1 MTEPRAAQRGKGWSA
16 GRNSSQW
23 SRFDYKEVGK
33 GRETAFQPA
42 FESSANLA
50 MAEGRVQSL
59 HYSIG
64 LLGIASGSLL
74 LAVYSYSFT
83 SPAPLIP
90 STTLGVLLFVISAL
104 LAYAGVQKSLRSAPL
119 FKSLCLT
126 ISVLWCSY
134 GVIHIL
140 AGQGVLNGIDD
151 FRNAVVPG
159 LATFTLGLL
168 IIGVVGILQRELI
181 LAMVASCIS
190 LACAHEIAM
199 LYNTAFGS
207 SAVACNYM
215 IVCFIVGYF
224 AVGRGLY
231 FLSKEKITLPGT
243 DLAKSKTNEQVQA
256 NGANTND
263 LAVIGLILNMLSASV
278 FGCRLLGVTSNLF
291 VGQVPWLWA
300 AGIYQIGVCIFSYR
314 ALDTLAATF
323 FGFTSVL
330 KFAGGYS
337 LLYRI
342 WQQDEPVFPVPFLVV
357 FAILFA
363 VLGLFITIKSLVDG
377 LYLLFYVAY
386 CIALACRP
394 HGFFE
399 GGPQGVDVAIFV
411 ASALMALIYQYN
423 MKASAKIPTGEGT
436 VQALLSRSS
445 HLKLRE
451 GKDLHAPYLGYSKY
465 ADAEVL
471 GFACSVLASFAITM
485 TVDPRAPLATIVIPW
500 VVVAGGILKL
510 LCGSVAF
517 ARGKTLESS
526 AFILYGVM
534 WIIWGLARYGGLY
547 GTSRGFQVAVGIIA
561 LMLVNCFIVF
571 CTLFLSISWFI
582 YSLTFLLILISF
594 LLDAVNAIPAGY
606 DIAVTII
613 FGLAS
618 FYCFLS
624 ALFNSTFEG
633 SHFPVGR
640 PIMKLSGTG
649 GGSTKCLHLPARKA
663 SSVKQIAEIMKNG
676 GACGIPTDTVY
687 VLVAACNRPDAVEK
701 AYKTKRQAQDR
712 PMSLWISSLKQ
723 LEPTKHLF
731 NPMLW
736 EFMVAAWPSPISLV
750 VPRGKW
756 VDFLGMKDSA
766 KYVGTSQSIAIRIPD
781 CSVTTHLID
790 LVGPIAVTSANPTG
804 EADTTHHNQVYAKL
818 GDKVDAVLCD
828 GPSPENI
835 ASTVVDCTKIE
846 SGNIGFFRV
855 GIVPKSQVLQI
866 LEQVQRKHM
875 QGHTNGSIAMAGQK
889 KQQHL
894 SHAISNGIHAASPEE
909 STLTSF
915 TNSVFSADEEGAKL

>member
-1 MTEPRAAQRGKGWSA
+1 MPR
-16 GRNSSQW
+16 
-23 SRFDYKEVGK
+23 
-33 GRETAFQPA
+33 
-42 FESSANLA
+42 ANLA
-50 MAEGRVQSL
+50 MAEGQLQSL

-64 LLGIASGSLL
+64 LLGIASGALL
-74 LAVYSYSFT
+74 LAVHAYSFT

-90 STTLGVLLFVISAL
+90 STALGILLFVISAL
-104 LAYAGVQKSLRSAPL
+104 LAYSGVQKSLRNSSL
-119 FKSLCLT
+119 FVTLCLT

-140 AGQGVLNGIDD
+140 AGQGVLNGVGD
-151 FRNAVVPG
+151 FRNATVPG

-168 IIGVVGILQRELI
+168 IIAAVGFLQRDVI
-181 LAMVASCIS
+181 LAMLASCIS
-190 LACAHEIAM
+190 LACAHEIAV

-215 IVCFIVGYF
+215 IVCFVGGYF

-231 FLSKEKITLPGT
+231 LLSKEKITLPGT
-243 DLAKSKTNEQVQA
+243 GLAKTKTNHKVQA
-256 NGANTND
+256 SGANMNE

-314 ALDTLAATF
+314 AMDVLAAVF
-323 FGFTSVL
+323 FAFTSVL
-330 KFAGGYS
+330 KFAAGYS
-337 LLYRI
+337 LLYRV

-363 VLGLFITIKSLVDG
+363 VLALFTTIKSPVDG

-411 ASALMALIYQYN
+411 ASALMALIYCYN
-423 MKASAKIPTGEGT
+423 MKAKAKIPMGEGK
-436 VQALLSRSS
+436 VKAWLSHSS

-451 GKDLHAPYLGYSKY
+451 GTDLHAPFLGYSRY
-465 ADAEVL
+465 ADAEAL
-471 GFACSVLASFAITM
+471 GYACSVLAAFAITM
-485 TVDPRAPLATIVIPW
+485 TVDPKAPLATVVIPW

-510 LCGSVAF
+510 FCGSVAF
-517 ARGKTLESS
+517 ARGKTLEST
-526 AFILYGVM
+526 AFILYGVT
-534 WIIWGLARYGGLY
+534 WIIWGLTRYGGLY
-547 GTSRGFQVAVGIIA
+547 GPSRGFQVVVGIIT
-561 LMLVNCFIVF
+561 LMLANCFIVF

-606 DIAVTII
+606 DIAVTIL

-633 SHFPVGR
+633 ALFPVGR
-640 PIMKLSGTG
+640 PIVKLGSVGV
-649 GGSTKCLHLPARKA
+649 GSTKCLHLPARKA

-701 AYKTKRQAQDR
+701 VYKTKRQAQDR

-723 LEPTKHLF
+723 LEPAKHLF
-731 NPMLW
+731 SPVLW
-736 EFMVAAWPSPISLV
+736 DFMEAAWPSPISLV
-750 VPRGKW
+750 VHRGEW
-756 VDFLGMKDSA
+756 VNFLGMKDSA
-766 KYVGTSQSIAIRIPD
+766 KYVGTSQSVAIRIPD
-781 CSVTTHLID
+781 CSVTTYLID

-818 GDKVDAVLCD
+818 GDKVDAVLCN

-855 GIVPKSQVLQI
+855 GIVPKSKVLQI
-866 LEQVQRKHM
+866 LEQVLRKHA
-875 QGHTNGSIAMAGQK
+875 QGRNHGSMARPGQEER
-889 KQQHL
+889 QGL
-894 SHAISNGIHAASPEE
+894 SNGTHTASPEE
-909 STLTSF
+909 SALTSF
-915 TNSVFSADEEGAKL
+915 TNRAFRADE